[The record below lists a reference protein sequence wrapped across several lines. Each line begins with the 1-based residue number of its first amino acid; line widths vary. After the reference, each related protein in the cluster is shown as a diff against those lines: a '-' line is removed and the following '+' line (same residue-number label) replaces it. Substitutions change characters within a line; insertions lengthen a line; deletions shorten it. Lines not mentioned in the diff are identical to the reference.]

1 MKKHIFT
8 FAAICVCLQLFG
20 CAVFEEEECI
30 PTATVEQ
37 TAAVFNEVVA
47 RDNCDMVIGAI
58 LYKQLL
64 ILHLQLNYSLFAALK
79 RKPHAHIAH
88 SI

>member
-1 MKKHIFT
+1 MKKYQPFDEIRT
-8 FAAICVCLQLFG
+8 LLEKQYENI
-20 CAVFEEEECI
+20 
-30 PTATVEQ
+30 
-37 TAAVFNEVVA
+37 
-47 RDNCDMVIGAI
+47 IGAI
-58 LYKQLL
+58 LYKQLP

>member
-1 MKKHIFT
+1 MKKLYLT
-8 FAAICVCLQLFG
+8 FAVICGCLFLSG
-20 CAVFEEEECI
+20 CATCDSEENI

>member
-1 MKKHIFT
+1 MQHVKE
-8 FAAICVCLQLFG
+8 QLG
-20 CAVFEEEECI
+20 
-30 PTATVEQ
+30 Q
-37 TAAVFNEVVA
+37 
-47 RDNCDMVIGAI
+47 DGMVMSIQGSVDFCAI
-58 LYKQLL
+58 LYKQLP